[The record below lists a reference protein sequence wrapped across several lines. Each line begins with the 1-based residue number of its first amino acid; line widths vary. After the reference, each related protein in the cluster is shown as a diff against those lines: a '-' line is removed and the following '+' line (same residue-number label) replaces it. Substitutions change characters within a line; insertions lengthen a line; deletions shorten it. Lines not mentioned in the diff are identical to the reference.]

1 MKLNNKY
8 IFLFSIIISFFFSL
22 LLIPF
27 IQNSI
32 LLLINNLFN
41 KQIELN
47 TLWKNRFIEHSIK
60 CIFIILS
67 AGCLIQFFENKDNN
81 STITQTSMGGG
92 HKSAKYF
99 CYFFICSFLI
109 LSICSTC
116 SFLYPFHTWDDSNC
130 FFTVGK
136 SVWFGKVI
144 YRDLFEQ
151 KGPLLYF
158 IHSAAYLI
166 SKKTFIGIFL
176 FEVIASTFF
185 LFLCWKTISLF
196 TNENCGLFIP
206 LIAVIIYSSTSFKL
220 GDSAEEFCLPF
231 LMYSFYASIKRIK
244 ENSIFSNKEL
254 LLTGFFSGC
263 VLWIKFSLLGF
274 YVGWIIIPVY
284 LYAKKKMIKEIA
296 ISANLIILGV
306 FIATIPYIIY
316 FGINNAIKDWFEV
329 YLYDNIFLYT
339 TSENGSVIKA
349 TAKGLFRFYWRN
361 YIVFYATILSA
372 ITIVKLVYKKQKPL
386 LFHIIFIY
394 ITMPLFIFG
403 GGRWYEYY
411 GFDFGLFSIFLIIPI
426 FQAFSNFLLKKES
439 VNKIFYLSVFSN
451 IIIFT
456 VLTFIITD
464 NKEVMKIKK
473 EELPQY
479 KFEKIISKYKNPTL
493 LNYGTLDC
501 GFYTVTGIVPA
512 NKFFI
517 RIHIPLEE
525 MDNEQNAIVQ
535 NGSMDFIVS
544 KIPLETD
551 KYTLI
556 EQADSNIRNHKYT
569 FYLYKNKK
577 LF

>member
-1 MKLNNKY
+1 MKFLFKKKS
-8 IFLFSIIISFFFSL
+8 IFLTSIIISFLFSL

-27 IQNSI
+27 VQNFVLSFF
-32 LLLINNLFN
+32 NVLFN
-41 KQIELN
+41 TKIEL
-47 TLWKNRFIEHSIK
+47 TDLWKNRFIEHSIK
-60 CIFIILS
+60 SIFTILS
-67 AGCLIQFFENKDNN
+67 AGSIIQFFKAK
-81 STITQTSMGGG
+81 TIPHTQGGG
-92 HKSAKYF
+92 NNTS
-99 CYFFICSFLI
+99 YFFYFFLCSFLI

-136 SVWFGKVI
+136 SVWYGKVM

-158 IHSAAYLI
+158 IHSVAYLI

-176 FEVIASTFF
+176 FEVIAATLF
-185 LFLCWKTISLF
+185 LALCWKTISLF
-196 TNENCGLFIP
+196 TNKNCGLFIP
-206 LIAVIIYSSTSFKL
+206 FIAVIIYSSPSFRL

-231 LMYSFYASIKRIK
+231 LMYSFYISIKHIK
-244 ENSIFSNKEL
+244 ENSIFLSKEL
-254 LLTGFFSGC
+254 LITGFFSGC
-263 VLWIKFSLLGF
+263 ILWIKFSLLGF
-274 YVGWIIIPVY
+274 YVGWIIIPVF
-284 LYAKKKMIKEIA
+284 LYARKRMIKEIVV
-296 ISANLIILGV
+296 SANFIIAGV

-339 TSENGSVIKA
+339 TSKNGSFIKA
-349 TAKGLFRFYWRN
+349 TVQGLFRFYWKN
-361 YIVFYATILSA
+361 YVVFYATVLSS
-372 ITIVKLVYKKQKPL
+372 ITLIKLLYKKHKTL
-386 LFHIIFIY
+386 LFHIIFVY
-394 ITMPLFIFG
+394 STMALFIFG
-403 GGRWYEYY
+403 GGRYYKYY
-411 GFDFGLFSIFLIIPI
+411 GFDFGIFSIFLTIPI
-426 FQAFSNFLLKKES
+426 FTAFSNFLLKKAKA
-439 VNKIFYLSVFSN
+439 NKIFYIIAFFN
-451 IIIFT
+451 IVIFT

-464 NKEVMKIKK
+464 NKEIMKIKK

-493 LNYGTLDC
+493 LNYGDLDF
-501 GFYTVTGIVPA
+501 GLYTVTGIVPA
-512 NKFFI
+512 NRFFI

-535 NGSMDFIVS
+535 NGSMDFIIS

-551 KYTLI
+551 KYNLI
-556 EQADSNIRNHKYT
+556 EQADSNIQNNKCT